1 MELEIYTDGAC
12 YPNPGRMGIG
22 IVIKKGENVIK
33 TIAEATGKGT
43 NNIAEYQAVIKALK
57 EARKL
62 KAEKIEIYSDSQ
74 LVVNQ
79 VNGSYSVKDEEL
91 KQLHAEVIRLKN
103 DFKICNF
110 IQIDREENRFANRLS
125 IQAIHKKRLGIY
137 LSVG

>member
-1 MELEIYTDGAC
+1 MICMKLKIYTDGAC

-22 IVIKKGENVIK
+22 VVIKNGKNVIR
-33 TIAEATGKGT
+33 TIAEAIGKGT
-43 NNIAEYQAVIKALK
+43 SNIAEYQAVIKALK

-62 KAEKIEIYSDSQ
+62 KAKEIEIYSDSQ

-79 VNGSYSVKDEEL
+79 VNGNYSVKDEEL
-91 KQLHAEVIRLKN
+91 KQLHAEVIRLKD

-125 IQAIHKKRLGIY
+125 IQAIHKRHSNL
-137 LSVG
+137 